1 MNNKGRYHN
10 DYSPRY
16 QDAFDIYEK
25 AKNHAKEQRKKER
38 LHSLSVVEQ
47 ESSLLKNYRPSSR
60 IKRFVRQASERSGVS
75 YHTGAITR
83 RQTPA
88 TIAMSR
94 GIQAFT
100 VAGMADG
107 NTALYSAENDIV
119 ENIDPEAMSQAS
131 KFVMTILKCI

>member
-47 ESSLLKNYRPSSR
+47 EHRN
-60 IKRFVRQASERSGVS
+60 RSGDDNTIS
-75 YHTGAITR
+75 NK
-83 RQTPA
+83 TPHVRNLSKKQKSKDGGEDNLLV
-88 TIAMSR
+88 I
-94 GIQAFT
+94 I
-100 VAGMADG
+100 DG
-107 NTALYSAENDIV
+107 NFSCRCTGIGSSNCELASAC
-119 ENIDPEAMSQAS
+119 
-131 KFVMTILKCI
+131 K